1 MEKKKHI
8 IIGCGTAA
16 LAALKQMRKNNSED
30 EIKLV
35 TMEPHLPYSPTSLP
49 YLISGKIKECE
60 IPMVPDDFFDQMKA
74 LWVRGK
80 RVEHLDTKKR
90 EIFYDSHE
98 HESYDT
104 LLIATGSEPA
114 LPPVPGLKNE
124 QVLQM
129 RILDHAKDLIKRM
142 KGAQSAI
149 ILGAGL
155 IGMHVAEC
163 LAEHGVQVKVV
174 EMLPRILPA
183 YFDEDA
189 SSMIQRVLEKHGVS
203 FFVGRRAKEVAWKK
217 RSVEVSLEGG
227 EPLQADLLMV
237 ATGVRPRTAFLHG
250 SGVKIKDGVLVDSTM
265 RTSVENVFAAGD
277 VAEAKSFLTGE
288 HGLNP
293 ILPNAAEQ
301 GKVAGSNMVGE
312 KKEYSGWLPMN
323 AFNFFGHRAVSV
335 GKMLPEKGDEVIL
348 EKDGGKETYRKII
361 CSEGRLLGAT
371 FLDTDVDAG
380 VLQYLIRESVE
391 IGPHKETLVRQ
402 PREVS
407 LWLMR
412 ESERKA
418 TVSIED

>member
-1 MEKKKHI
+1 LEKKKHI

-49 YLISGKIKECE
+49 YLISGKIKESE
-60 IPMVPDDFFDQMKA
+60 IPMVSDDFFDQMKA
-74 LWVRGK
+74 VWVRGK
-80 RVEHLDTKKR
+80 RVDHVDTEKG
-90 EIFYDSHE
+90 EVLYDSRE
-98 HESYDT
+98 RESYDT
-104 LLIATGSEPA
+104 LLIATGSEPV
-114 LPPVPGLKNE
+114 LPPIPGLENE

-129 RILDHAKDLIKRM
+129 RVLDHARDLMKRM
-142 KGAQSAI
+142 KGTQAAI

-189 SSMIQRVLEKHGVS
+189 SGMIQRVLEKHGVS

-217 RSVEVSLEGG
+217 RSAEVSLEEG
-227 EPLQADLLMV
+227 EPLQTDLLMV
-237 ATGVRPRTAFLHG
+237 ATGVRPRVAFLNG
-250 SGVKIKDGVLVDSTM
+250 SDVKIKDGILVDSTM
-265 RTSVENVFAAGD
+265 KTSVENVFAAGD

-323 AFNFFGHRAVSV
+323 TFNFFGHRAVSV
-335 GKMLPEKGDEVIL
+335 GKILPAKDDEVLL
-348 EKDGGKETYRKII
+348 EKDDKNGTYRKIV
-361 CSEGRLLGAT
+361 CRQDRLLGAT

-380 VLQYLIRESVE
+380 VFQYLIRGRVE
-391 IGPHKETLVRQ
+391 IGPHKKTLIRQ

-412 ESERKA
+412 ESEKKA
-418 TVSIED
+418 TVSIEE